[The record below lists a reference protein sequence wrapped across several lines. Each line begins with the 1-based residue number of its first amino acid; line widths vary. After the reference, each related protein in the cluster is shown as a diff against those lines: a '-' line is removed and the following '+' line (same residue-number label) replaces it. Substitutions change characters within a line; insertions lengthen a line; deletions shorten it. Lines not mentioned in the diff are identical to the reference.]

1 MALSEATPSFSASR
15 LLLKKFIEL
24 RPTQCSLCFYY
35 LPHCSAE
42 LIQRNIMLEMP
53 ARLSLRLQDMIRD
66 LSRAKVRD
74 NLEKKLKVFSF

>member
-1 MALSEATPSFSASR
+1 
-15 LLLKKFIEL
+15 
-24 RPTQCSLCFYY
+24 
-35 LPHCSAE
+35 
-42 LIQRNIMLEMP
+42 MLEMP